1 MKRIDAAGLMGQSV
15 FMLALAL
22 LLVGC
27 GRKTLPVPPQG
38 LLPAP
43 ISDLAYT
50 LDADGVTLTWS
61 YPMRLENGEPL
72 DQVDGFELIRAV
84 MPEKDGC
91 AGCPIPFQGPEKI
104 PVRALNE
111 AGTGSGPARV
121 SYHLPLDR
129 PGHRY
134 TFKVRSFRSGVW
146 RSSRDSNTVSFVWP
160 AATP

>member
-1 MKRIDAAGLMGQSV
+1 MRSVDRAGLPGRWV
-15 FMLALAL
+15 ILLALV

-50 LDADGVTLTWS
+50 PDADGVTLTWS

-84 MPEKDGC
+84 MPDEDDC
-91 AGCPIPFQGPEKI
+91 AGCPIPFQRPEKI
-104 PVRALNE
+104 PAASLGE
-111 AGTGSGPARV
+111 AGNRDGAVRV

-129 PGHRY
+129 PGYRY

-146 RSSRDSNTVSFVWP
+146 RSSRDSNTVSFVWL
-160 AATP
+160 AR